1 MYEPDRRRQ
10 ERGQSQIHLCGARG
24 IDRRQRAQAAIQ
36 KTPFKKKKKCCSLCN
51 SKIIEQICLG
61 RGAGRL
67 FLTVSR
73 RWAQPGAVRGACGSC
88 SVLSPVQTNTSC
100 TAPQA
105 PARAGQHTAPAG
117 NGPGPQPMLF
127 SHSSGSLFRVRDLV
141 AWLEVPWFPKPFL
154 AAQLL
159 RSESRTSR

>member
-1 MYEPDRRRQ
+1 MPFPLGRGNLCFGGTCCPAAQPRGQGSLLLWGWSPGALCTLGRLCVYEPDRRRQ

-24 IDRRQRAQAAIQ
+24 IDGRQQAQAVIQ

-73 RWAQPGAVRGACGSC
+73 R
-88 SVLSPVQTNTSC
+88 
-100 TAPQA
+100 
-105 PARAGQHTAPAG
+105 
-117 NGPGPQPMLF
+117 
-127 SHSSGSLFRVRDLV
+127 
-141 AWLEVPWFPKPFL
+141 
-154 AAQLL
+154 
-159 RSESRTSR
+159 